1 MPSRSQARVKVSE
14 TNTFPPS
21 MTMVSGTITGLAA
34 ASSIRVSMST
44 SRACGS
50 RDADIR
56 SAAAQPGRIG
66 SGTSIRASSSAAS
79 TALVPTG
86 RSTAA
91 QIVRVAT
98 STAIGQVR
106 AHRHPVVQQHHHVQ
120 RRRVDLHLLARP
132 GGERRGEHA
141 GRPVGRLPAGH
152 RRAERVPPGRQRVD
166 QLVERGPA
174 RQRHHARPVGAPP
187 PP

>member
-1 MPSRSQARVKVSE
+1 M
-14 TNTFPPS
+14 
-21 MTMVSGTITGLAA
+21 
-34 ASSIRVSMST
+34 SS

-79 TALVPTG
+79 TAFVPTG

-98 STAIGQVR
+98 STAIVR
-106 AHRHPVVQQHHHVQ
+106 SARTGTPVVQQHHHVD
-120 RRRVDLHLLARP
+120 RGGVDLHLLTRAGR
-132 GGERRGEHA
+132 ERRGE
-141 GRPVGRLPAGH
+141 RPRPAGS
-152 RRAERVPPGRQRVD
+152 RSAG
-166 QLVERGPA
+166 G
-174 RQRHHARPVGAPP
+174 
-187 PP
+187 

>member
-1 MPSRSQARVKVSE
+1 MNVSE

-21 MTMVSGTITGLAA
+21 ITIVSGTITGRAA
-34 ASSIRVSMST
+34 ASSIRASMSS

-50 RDADIR
+50 RDADIG

-98 STAIGQVR
+98 STAIVR
-106 AHRHPVVQQHHHVQ
+106 SAAHRHPVVQQHQHVD
-120 RRRVDLHLLARP
+120 RGGVDLHLLAGP
-132 GGERRGEHA
+132 GGERRGEHPL
-141 GRPVGRLPAGH
+141 RPVRGLPAGH
-152 RRAERVPPGRQRVD
+152 RRPERVP
-166 QLVERGPA
+166 A
-174 RQRHHARPVGAPP
+174 RATASITL
-187 PP
+187 